1 MKYNTARLNDS
12 TAYGYGR
19 ARVAGDAPVR
29 QRGSAAHQPTAEAV
43 EPVQPVGSVYLQAS
57 PFLCYTQN
65 Q

>member
-1 MKYNTARLNDS
+1 MKHNTARLNGS

-43 EPVQPVGSVYLQAS
+43 EPVQPVGSV
-57 PFLCYTQN
+57 CV
-65 Q
+65 